1 MLRMSTPYNNDLAYI
16 HHDGFGGFARQASRG
31 ILDVL
36 QKAQITDGLI
46 VDMGCGSGIWAD
58 ILLKKGYSVHGI
70 DISED
75 MIQLARQQAP
85 GATFEVNSFL
95 KADIPP
101 CRAVTCMGE
110 CLNYLFDTD
119 HSNEQLRLLF
129 TRIYEGL
136 APGGLFIFDVAGP
149 GYAEATGPHKRH
161 FVTEDW
167 AVLIQVSE
175 YKREQKLTRYI
186 TSFRKTEDGSYRRND
201 EVHRIQLLEGARLAE
216 TLRSIGFRVR
226 IRKGYGSL
234 QLSSAHSVLIARKV

>member
-1 MLRMSTPYNNDLAYI
+1 MSTPYNSDLAYI
-16 HHDGFGGFARQASRG
+16 HDDGFGGFARQASRG

-36 QKAQITDGLI
+36 KKAQINDGLV

-58 ILLKKGYSVHGI
+58 ILLKNGYSVHGI
-70 DISED
+70 DISEN

-85 GATFEVNSFL
+85 EATFEVNSFL
-95 KADIPP
+95 KADIPR
-101 CRAVTCMGE
+101 CNAVTCMGE
-110 CLNYLFDTD
+110 CLNYLFDKD

-129 TRIYEGL
+129 TRIHEAL
-136 APGGLFIFDVAGP
+136 EPGGLFIFDVAGP
-149 GYAEATGPHKRH
+149 GYAEATGPHRRH

-167 AVLIQVSE
+167 AVLVQVSE

-186 TSFRKTEDGSYRRND
+186 TSFRKKDDGSYRRSE
-201 EVHRIQLLEGARLAE
+201 EVHRIQLLEGTKLAE

-234 QLSSAHSVLIARKV
+234 QLSSAHSVLIARKA